1 MRDVI
6 TFCVDI
12 LVHIVGCLFS
22 LDIGGYSFGDFLTAC
37 LVVSVFISSLVV
49 SFKGAGGSPG
59 SAVRPPRPHQQSKG
73 RPSGKSG

>member
-49 SFKGAGGSPG
+49 SFKGAVVLVPLF
-59 SAVRPPRPHQQSKG
+59 RPPRPHKQSKG
-73 RPSGKSG
+73 RPGKSG